1 MCLECFH
8 IICLDVKII
17 ICRLFF
23 GSPHQLTIASI
34 RMIQQVANYEAHV
47 KAITALDCIIS
58 DNLYG
63 DDAVA
68 DDAKQEEI

>member
-1 MCLECFH
+1 
-8 IICLDVKII
+8 
-17 ICRLFF
+17 
-23 GSPHQLTIASI
+23 
-34 RMIQQVANYEAHV
+34 MIQQVANYKAHV